1 MIEYSNAYSVG
12 RKKIA
17 SGLRCNLYVPETG
30 FMLSNGGTASNIS
43 SAARSSA
50 EFVELA
56 GNWKKSA
63 DPACAELSPCC
74 YT

>member
-12 RKKIA
+12 RKKKA
-17 SGLRCNLYVPETG
+17 SGLLCNLYASEIG
-30 FMLSNGGTASNIS
+30 FMLSNGGTSSNIA

-50 EFVELA
+50 QFVELA

-63 DPACAELSPCC
+63 DTACAELSPCC
-74 YT
+74 YA